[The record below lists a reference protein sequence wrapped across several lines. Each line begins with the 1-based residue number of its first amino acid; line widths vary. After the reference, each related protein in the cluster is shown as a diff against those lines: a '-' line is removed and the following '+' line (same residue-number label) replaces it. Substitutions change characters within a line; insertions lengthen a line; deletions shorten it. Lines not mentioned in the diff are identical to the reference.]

1 MKDLT
6 IEEKQIICG
15 ALRCYID
22 IEGLPEEL
30 LPLAKST
37 HEKFKNELKRI
48 VR

>member
-1 MKDLT
+1 MKELI

-30 LPLAKST
+30 RILAKST
-37 HEKFKNELKRI
+37 HKKFKDELKRI
-48 VR
+48 VK